1 MREVTEKE
9 APPAPGNLHPRYML
23 GVLESTHTV
32 HKSFS
37 GHQNNVSEKK
47 IFVFSPFIERLW
59 AFCIFEIVPFSS
71 SNNRHFMAT
80 DLSAIS
86 IFRKLFRT
94 NHHPNMCRF
103 GRLGIHY
110 LLIILLGFF
119 MIFDLRYMGLN
130 INGYLLQQSPL
141 LQGYETRD

>member
-9 APPAPGNLHPRYML
+9 APPPPAPGNLHPRYML

-59 AFCIFEIVPFSS
+59 LFAFLK
-71 SNNRHFMAT
+71 
-80 DLSAIS
+80 LS
-86 IFRKLFRT
+86 LF
-94 NHHPNMCRF
+94 
-103 GRLGIHY
+103 
-110 LLIILLGFF
+110 
-119 MIFDLRYMGLN
+119 
-130 INGYLLQQSPL
+130 LLQTTDTSWQLILVLSL
-141 LQGYETRD
+141 FLGNCFGQIITLICVGLVD